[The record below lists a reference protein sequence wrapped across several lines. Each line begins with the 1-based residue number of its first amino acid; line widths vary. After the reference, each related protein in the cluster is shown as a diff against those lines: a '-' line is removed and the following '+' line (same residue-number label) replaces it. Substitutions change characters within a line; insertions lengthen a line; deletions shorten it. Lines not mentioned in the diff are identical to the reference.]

1 MSAEVIQIG
10 GYLPQPNKK
19 PKPQSRPRRRLRSEE
34 ISPSLFADGHDG
46 GHDFKRG
53 CKLAGMAI
61 QNADA
66 RDLEHL
72 FQVMVREAMQRAVK
86 RGPGSRRVR
95 TSVSFGFI
103 FTIARYVA
111 TGEIWRA

>member
-1 MSAEVIQIG
+1 M
-10 GYLPQPNKK
+10 
-19 PKPQSRPRRRLRSEE
+19 
-34 ISPSLFADGHDG
+34 PSHFADGADG
-46 GHDFKRG
+46 RKDFKRG

-72 FQVMVREAMQRAVK
+72 FQVTVRGAMQRAVK
-86 RGPGSRRVR
+86 PGPGSRGPR
-95 TSVSFGFI
+95 TFVSLGFI

-111 TGEIWRA
+111 TGEIWPFNH